1 VTQFDFRNPS
11 SQRKLEI
18 VNSLV
23 LQLKLPENYDIV
35 ERCYRAIYGGFDDYV
50 RRIKQF
56 FLTEG
61 EATSFMTYDF
71 RNRIPQSLSFR
82 GLHLYHV

>member
-23 LQLKLPENYDIV
+23 SQLRLPENYDVV
-35 ERCYRAIYGGFDDYV
+35 ERCYRAIYGGVDDYV

-61 EATSFMTYDF
+61 EAT
-71 RNRIPQSLSFR
+71 
-82 GLHLYHV
+82 LHS